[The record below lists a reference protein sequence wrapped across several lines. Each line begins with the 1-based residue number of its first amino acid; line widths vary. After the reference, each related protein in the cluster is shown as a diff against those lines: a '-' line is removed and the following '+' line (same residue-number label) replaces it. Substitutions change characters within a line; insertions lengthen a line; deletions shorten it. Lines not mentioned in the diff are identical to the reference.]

1 MTPRNGLWWGLALL
15 LVAMGLLAAC
25 GPGAAGAVPATVKAP
40 GPGPID
46 GLTPTLTATP
56 AGTTPTVTPV
66 PTLTGTAIPSPTGTA
81 TPTAVAAAT
90 ATPTAAVAPT
100 STATPTVPAAPT
112 STPTPATTVSTSTP
126 TRTAT
131 PTAAPPPTPTASG
144 ATGAFDMAIQ
154 KTAQC
159 DPATQKCTFTI
170 VVTNNGPG
178 TFNGSPNVQDTISPA
193 IPFTLTA
200 FGGAGGTLCTVSGQ
214 TITCAPHYPL
224 TLAAGATYTLTI
236 TVQLGSTTPF
246 QNCAALVFP
255 PDTNAANNQSCV
267 TVTLTGAAPTG
278 IPTPAGAADLAVQKT
293 GQCNWPYTCAFTI
306 TVTNTGTG
314 PYSGALTVSDQTTPP
329 WATLL
334 AGGGSTSGP
343 ACTFSGTAVVCS
355 APSVTLGP
363 GQSQTFTFSVYFGPT
378 GYRQPFT
385 NCASLPS
392 SIDGNPANNQ
402 SCLTLQPPPT
412 ATLKP

>member
-1 MTPRNGLWWGLALL
+1 M
-15 LVAMGLLAAC
+15 
-25 GPGAAGAVPATVKAP
+25 
-40 GPGPID
+40 
-46 GLTPTLTATP
+46 
-56 AGTTPTVTPV
+56 
-66 PTLTGTAIPSPTGTA
+66 
-81 TPTAVAAAT
+81 
-90 ATPTAAVAPT
+90 
-100 STATPTVPAAPT
+100 
-112 STPTPATTVSTSTP
+112 
-126 TRTAT
+126 
-131 PTAAPPPTPTASG
+131 
-144 ATGAFDMAIQ
+144 
-154 KTAQC
+154 
-159 DPATQKCTFTI
+159 
-170 VVTNNGPG
+170 
-178 TFNGSPNVQDTISPA
+178 
-193 IPFTLTA
+193 
-200 FGGAGGTLCTVSGQ
+200 SGQ
-214 TITCAPHYPL
+214 TITCSPHYPL
-224 TLAAGATYTLTI
+224 IIAPGATYGLTI

-255 PDTNAANNQSCV
+255 PDTNSANNQSCV

-278 IPTPAGAADLAVQKT
+278 TPTPAGAADLAVQKT

-314 PYSGALTVSDQTTPP
+314 PYSGALTVSDQTTPA

-334 AGGGSTSGP
+334 AGGGGNPSGP
-343 ACTFSGTAVVCS
+343 ACTFTGTAVVCS

-412 ATLKP
+412 ATPKP